1 MSELIKHFGIDW
13 KLLLAQAVNF
23 FILLVILKKF
33 AYGPVLKMLKKRK
46 GEIERGL
53 NLTKEAEERIRQIGE
68 EREEVLKEARSG
80 ALSLV
85 SEAERTAKIRK
96 EEIAQEAVKKAENI
110 IFEAKRMI
118 EEEKSKMGE
127 EVYKDAKELMRLGIA
142 KVLGKMPSEERDEE
156 FIKEAL
162 RELKTLHKS
171 V

>member
-1 MSELIKHFGIDW
+1 M
-13 KLLLAQAVNF
+13 
-23 FILLVILKKF
+23 
-33 AYGPVLKMLKKRK
+33 
-46 GEIERGL
+46 
-53 NLTKEAEERIRQIGE
+53 
-68 EREEVLKEARSG
+68 KEARSG